1 MPRPAF
7 FLRGPPLRRTR
18 PMDLQIFALLTQDG
32 ITNGAVYALLALALV
47 LVFTVTRVI
56 WIPSGEFVAYGTL
69 TLAGLQLG
77 KPPGTVGLLVGMAV
91 VASAMEVVACA
102 RRGEPERIPRQ
113 IALWAGIPIATAGL
127 AWWLATPSLPFWA
140 QILVTLALVT
150 AMGPLLYRIAYQPL
164 AEASVLVLLIVSV
177 AVHLTLTGLGLWFF
191 GAEGSRTPAFASG
204 SFDLGGVNI
213 SIQSLLVVGTSVA
226 MIAALYFFFGRTLY
240 GKALRATALNRVG
253 ARLVGIAPNLAGSLT
268 FALATLLCAFS
279 GVLIGPFTT
288 VYYDSG
294 FLVSLKGFVGAIIG
308 GLVSYPLAAAGALLV
323 GLIEAFASY
332 WASGFKEVIVFTLI
346 IPVLLWRSLTTHQH
360 EEEE

>member
-1 MPRPAF
+1 
-7 FLRGPPLRRTR
+7 
-18 PMDLQIFALLTQDG
+18 MDFPIFVLLTQDG

-47 LVFTVTRVI
+47 LVFAVTRVI

-77 KPPGTVGLLVGMAV
+77 KPPGTVGLLVGMAL
-91 VASAMEVVACA
+91 VAGAMEVFACV
-102 RRGEPERIPRQ
+102 RRGEPGRIPRQ
-113 IALWAGIPIATAGL
+113 LVFWAGIPVAVAGV
-127 AWWLATPSLPFWA
+127 AWWLATPELPFWA

-150 AMGPLLYRIAYQPL
+150 ALGPLLYRIAYQPL

-177 AVHLTLTGLGLWFF
+177 AVHFALTGLGLWFF
-191 GAEGSRTPAFASG
+191 GAEGSRTPAFSSESIA
-204 SFDLGGVNI
+204 LGGVLV
-213 SIQSLLVVGTSVA
+213 SVQSVLVVFTSLA
-226 MIAALYFFFGRTLY
+226 LIAALYLFFGRTLY

-268 FALATLLCAFS
+268 FALAALLCAFS

-323 GLIEAFASY
+323 GLLEAFSSY